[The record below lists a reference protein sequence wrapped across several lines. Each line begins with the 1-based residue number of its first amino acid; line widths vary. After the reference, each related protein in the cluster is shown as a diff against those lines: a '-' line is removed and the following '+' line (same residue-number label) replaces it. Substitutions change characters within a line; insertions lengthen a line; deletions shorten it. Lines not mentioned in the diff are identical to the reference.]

1 MKHDLRYRPITFLY
15 TDDLAGMTAFY
26 RDVMQLT
33 PIIDQGA
40 AVIFQINDGAYMG
53 VCDLPQRPRGTDG
66 IMLTF
71 VCDVDAEY
79 ERLKG
84 LGVSFDKPPAWYMDD
99 TVYATFFRDPEGY
112 ALEIQQFKDPRW
124 DAALGQG

>member
-1 MKHDLRYRPITFLY
+1 MTDDPRYRQITFIY
-15 TDDLAGMTAFY
+15 SDDLKTMVAFY
-26 RDVMQLT
+26 RDVMQLR
-33 PIIDQGA
+33 PVVDQGA
-40 AVIFQINDGAYMG
+40 AVIFKVNDGAYLG

-84 LGVSFDKPPAWYMDD
+84 LGVKFDKPPAWYMND

-112 ALEIQQFKDPRW
+112 AVEIQQFNDPQW
-124 DAALGQG
+124 DAGLATD